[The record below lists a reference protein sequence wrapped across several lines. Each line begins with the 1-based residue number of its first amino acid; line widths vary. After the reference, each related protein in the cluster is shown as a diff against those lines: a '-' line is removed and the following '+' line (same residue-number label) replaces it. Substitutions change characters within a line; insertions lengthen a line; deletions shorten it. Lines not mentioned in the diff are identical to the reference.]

1 MSKYDKYFKKP
12 DMAAAKKRTKDK
24 ASISYDKIEID
35 TKLKQHAKGKNYFVR
50 TYGCQMNDHDSEI
63 ICGILDNAGYNITEE
78 IENADVIIFNT
89 CAIREG
95 AENKVFGEI
104 GRLQYLK
111 KANPEL
117 IFAVCGCMS
126 QEENVVNR
134 LLKTY
139 HHIDIIF
146 GTHNIHRLPQ
156 LLLWAIMDKQRVVEV
171 WSEEGG
177 IVEDLPKNRDSKYKA
192 WINIIYGCDKF
203 CTYCIVPYTRGAE
216 RSRASD
222 DILKE
227 VKQLIK
233 DGYKEITLL
242 GQNVNAYGKDLNINY
257 TMAHLLEDVA
267 NTGIERIR
275 FMSSHPWDF
284 TDEMVSVI
292 EKHKSILPHIH
303 LPVQS
308 GSTSMLKI
316 MGRNYSREQYITLYD
331 KLKKARP
338 DFAFTT
344 DIIVG
349 FPNETDEQFEETLS
363 IYDYC
368 QFDGAFTF
376 IYSPREGTPAA
387 KMEDNISESVK
398 KERLAKLN
406 VSVKKYAKQKYLDMQ
421 GKTVSVLVDSVST
434 KNEGMV
440 AGYDEHMKLVIFEGD
455 ESLIGQIV
463 DVEITEPYLTNLIGK
478 LK

>member
-12 DMAAAKKRTKDK
+12 DMGAAKKRTKDK
-24 ASISYDKIEID
+24 AVISYDKIEID
-35 TKLKQHAKGKNYFVR
+35 EQLKKHAKGKNYFVR

-63 ICGILDNAGYNITEE
+63 ICGILDNAGYNVCED
-78 IENADVIIFNT
+78 IEQADVIIFNT

-111 KANPEL
+111 KNNPDL

-156 LLLWAIMDKQRVVEV
+156 LLLWAIMDSQRVVEV

-216 RSRASD
+216 RSRAHT
-222 DILKE
+222 DIIKE
-227 VKQLIK
+227 INDLVN

-242 GQNVNAYGKDLNINY
+242 GQNVNAYGKDLGTGY
-257 TMAHLLEDVA
+257 TMANLLEDA
-267 NTGIERIR
+267 AKTGIERIR

-284 TDEMVSVI
+284 TDEMIDVI

-308 GSTSMLKI
+308 GSSSMLKI

-387 KMEDNISESVK
+387 KMEDNISDTIK

-406 VSVKKYAKQKYLDMQ
+406 VSVKKHAKQKYLDMLGQ
-421 GKTVSVLVDSVST
+421 TVSVLVDSEST
-434 KNEGMV
+434 KNKGML

-455 ESLIGQIV
+455 KSLIGQIV